1 MIDIMAPGGRFI
13 FNFDKSAM
21 SLDTINI
28 ENYAA
33 VIQYVAENTNY
44 QNAGATARGPENTPY
59 EKPDTTVSSFASPFY
74 TNWKDVPKTEIEAS
88 LESTV
93 DPLLQSY
100 EDMLYRMIFTII

>member
-1 MIDIMAPGGRFI
+1 
-13 FNFDKSAM
+13 M

-44 QNAGATARGPENTPY
+44 QNAGETAKGSDNNPY
-59 EKPDTTVSSFASPFY
+59 EKPSTTVGSFESPFY
-74 TNWKDVPKTEIEAS
+74 TNWRDVPKNEIETS
-88 LESTV
+88 LKSTV

-100 EDMLYRMIFTII
+100 EDMLYKMIFTII

>member
-59 EKPDTTVSSFASPFY
+59 EKPDTCLLY
-74 TNWKDVPKTEIEAS
+74 TSRCV
-88 LESTV
+88 
-93 DPLLQSY
+93 
-100 EDMLYRMIFTII
+100 